1 MKDNTPLYRY
11 PGSHAR
17 EHGEL
22 EQYRASNRANLQCKE
37 SIEAAI
43 REHYRDN
50 CLGSACA
57 RQVLDDFGA
66 ERVTYLLANTIRWAD
81 WDLRYSR
88 DNKAWAQRIPVY
100 PNPDFEGHDRNA
112 NFIINSHPGLVDLFT
127 DQTREELK
135 LHQQEK
141 ASVRKQLKE
150 TTVAPTKHT
159 PVKQQE
165 R

>member
-22 EQYRASNRANLQCKE
+22 EQYRASSRANLRCKA

-50 CLGSACA
+50 CLNPAGA
-57 RQVLDDFGA
+57 RQVLDDFGS

-88 DNKAWAQRIPVY
+88 DNKAWAQTIPLY
-100 PNPDFEGHDRNA
+100 PNPDFEGNDRNS
-112 NFIINSHPGLVDLFT
+112 NFVIPGLVDLFA

-135 LHQQEK
+135 LRQQEK
-141 ASVRKQLKE
+141 VSVRKQLKE

>member
-1 MKDNTPLYRY
+1 MKDNTPFYRY

-43 REHYRDN
+43 REHYRGN
-50 CLGSACA
+50 CLDPVGV
-57 RQVLDDFGA
+57 RQVLDDFGS
-66 ERVTYLLANTIRWAD
+66 ERVAYLLATTIRLAD

-88 DNKAWAQRIPVY
+88 DNKAWAQTIPVY

-112 NFIINSHPGLVDLFT
+112 NYVINSHPGLVDLFT
-127 DQTREELK
+127 AQTRKELN
-135 LHQQEK
+135 LRQQEK

-150 TTVAPTKHT
+150 TPAVPTKHT
-159 PVKQQE
+159 SVKQQE